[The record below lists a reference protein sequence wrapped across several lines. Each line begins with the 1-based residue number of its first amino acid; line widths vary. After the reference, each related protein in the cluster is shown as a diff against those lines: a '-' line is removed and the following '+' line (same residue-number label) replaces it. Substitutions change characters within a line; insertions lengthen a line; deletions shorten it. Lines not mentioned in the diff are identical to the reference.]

1 MNKAIF
7 FDRDGVI
14 NEDLWGYVTKNEE
27 FHLIDGSLEAIASL
41 TDAGFHIAVATNQ
54 ACINRKIINK
64 KQLDNTHHK
73 LTSFVNICPSSF
85 IRTSRW
91 KYYRGLFCLV

>member
-1 MNKAIF
+1 MPNKTSRLIIL
-7 FDRDGVI
+7 DRDGVI

-54 ACINRKIINK
+54 ACINRKITKSMTI
-64 KQLDNTHHK
+64 
-73 LTSFVNICPSSF
+73 
-85 IRTSRW
+85 
-91 KYYRGLFCLV
+91 